1 MAAADLHKRGDYH
14 VQGHLQTIKHFDDF
28 LLNEYGDSSIDPRMF
43 FEETGTYTFN
53 NMRTWQPPVETLVF
67 GEACTSPIHPR
78 LLRAM
83 RWYWNTCLWQ
93 FDERS
98 SPRRDLR

>member
-1 MAAADLHKRGDYH
+1 MSEYERMAAADLHKRGDYH

-53 NMRTWQPPVETLVF
+53 NMRTWQPPVGTLVF
-67 GEACTSPIHPR
+67 GEACTSPIRSPTLTSYAMVLEH
-78 LLRAM
+78 LLMAV
-83 RWYWNTCLWQ
+83 
-93 FDERS
+93 
-98 SPRRDLR
+98 